1 MSRTYTDKNG
11 EKIKVSQE
19 HLDVAV
25 LLVDELQKTSP
36 SRKCSWPKHK
46 KMMEQEG
53 FDDSDTTESYRQM
66 IKFERK
72 AKGSLP
78 PIERVISRNVE
89 NKLEA
94 IRDEIGNIQTAK
106 LEARDDFNRLSKLK
120 REWSRELLVTEAIE
134 RAVSNIQ
141 VEKFERNYHAKEE
154 VKDER
159 TLIVGLSDWHYGAIV
174 DVEGHVFNRD
184 VLEVLVHQYA
194 DKIEHIVKTE
204 KITNVYVVGMGDL
217 IENSYM
223 RNNQGYSVE
232 ETFSQQVASASQLV
246 ITFLE
251 RVAEHVDVTYAAFNG
266 NHDRLNTKND
276 TIYGDGAVFLS
287 NEIVK
292 MYVKASNHEHITYEE
307 SEPYHHI
314 VRAFDYSFLFEHG
327 DLTPMKRQGVLAERQ
342 QLHGELFDALICGHI
357 HHFTQREVGHNQF
370 VVTFGSLKGSDE
382 YSLKTIGTSSS
393 RSQGVILVDK
403 DGYEIRRIAI

>member
-120 REWSRELLVTEAIE
+120 RDWSRELLVTEAIE

-154 VKDER
+154 VP
-159 TLIVGLSDWHYGAIV
+159 
-174 DVEGHVFNRD
+174 
-184 VLEVLVHQYA
+184 EVIEVPEVTEVKEAVSGVAEVNGEYTFTHTALA
-194 DKIEHIVKTE
+194 TGDKVRFVI
-204 KITNVYVVGMGDL
+204 NSSGYDVYVLDTNYYAGASKE
-217 IENSYM
+217 IE
-223 RNNQGYSVE
+223 
-232 ETFSQQVASASQLV
+232 
-246 ITFLE
+246 
-251 RVAEHVDVTYAAFNG
+251 
-266 NHDRLNTKND
+266 
-276 TIYGDGAVFLS
+276 
-287 NEIVK
+287 
-292 MYVKASNHEHITYEE
+292 
-307 SEPYHHI
+307 
-314 VRAFDYSFLFEHG
+314 
-327 DLTPMKRQGVLAERQ
+327 
-342 QLHGELFDALICGHI
+342 
-357 HHFTQREVGHNQF
+357 
-370 VVTFGSLKGSDE
+370 VV
-382 YSLKTIGTSSS
+382 
-393 RSQGVILVDK
+393 
-403 DGYEIRRIAI
+403 